1 MDHFEAKRLNA
12 AEKYV
17 LGELTPELRD
27 DYEEHYFDCA
37 DCSED
42 VRAAATFVTAS
53 KQIFQE
59 EPVARPIA
67 APVRVAEKALGFS
80 AWFAWLRPAI
90 AVPVMAALVA
100 VIVYQNVA
108 GTPGARNS
116 AAPREDAQ
124 AFASSFRLQG
134 SVRGNNE
141 PSKIV
146 VGANEPFALDF
157 DFTPSQSFPNYEAR
171 VLDAS
176 GKTIFAA
183 PLSGDFTNREVH
195 LAIPCGSLR
204 PGPYDLLVAAKNDT
218 SSPTNEAAE
227 VQRLHFAI
235 EFRP

>member
-80 AWFAWLRPAI
+80 TWFAWLRPAI

-157 DFTPSQSFPNYEAR
+157 DFTPSQPFPNYEAR
-171 VLDAS
+171 ILDAS
-176 GKTIFAA
+176 GKMI
-183 PLSGDFTNREVH
+183 LSARIPGELTNKEVH
-195 LAIPCGSLR
+195 LAVPASLVR
-204 PGPYDLLVAAKNDT
+204 SGNYNLVFTGVGDHPGAGK
-218 SSPTNEAAE
+218 SE
-227 VQRLHFAI
+227 VQRISFTI
-235 EFRP
+235 GIQD

>member
-1 MDHFEAKRLNA
+1 MDHFEAKHLNA

-27 DYEEHYFDCA
+27 DYEKHYFDCA

-53 KQIFQE
+53 KQIFQQD
-59 EPVARPIA
+59 PVARPVA
-67 APVRVAEKALGFS
+67 APVRVPEKVSGFS

-108 GTPGARNS
+108 STPGARNS
-116 AAPREDAQ
+116 AAPREAQ

-141 PSKIV
+141 PTKIA

-157 DFTPSQSFPNYEAR
+157 DFTPSQTFPNYEAR

-183 PLSGDFTNREVH
+183 PLPSDLTNREVH
-195 LAIPCGSLR
+195 LAIAGGTLR
-204 PGPYDLLVAAKNDT
+204 PGAYDLLVVAKNDG
-218 SSPTNEAAE
+218 SSPSNNAVE